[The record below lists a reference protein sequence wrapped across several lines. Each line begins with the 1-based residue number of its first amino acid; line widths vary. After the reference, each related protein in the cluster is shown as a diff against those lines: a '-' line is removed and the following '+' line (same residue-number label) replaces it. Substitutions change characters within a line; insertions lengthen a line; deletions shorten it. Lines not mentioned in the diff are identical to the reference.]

1 LAEITAFVF
10 MNGAPQLD
18 RSEAIRVGSY
28 PRSPCR
34 QLALKG
40 NGLRAGS
47 PIGAQ
52 RSEHALGSVTMFE
65 SDHAATLRKI
75 RLERPGRNGSRPV
88 KGEKPAV
95 HHLPPA
101 PTNYFAEYDL
111 INTPVLEPG

>member
-1 LAEITAFVF
+1 LAEVTAFVF

-18 RSEAIRVGSY
+18 RSEAIRVGSD

-34 QLALKG
+34 QLALEG

-52 RSEHALGSVTMFE
+52 RSEHALGSVAVLE
-65 SDHAATLRKI
+65 RDHAATLRKI
-75 RLERPGRNGSRPV
+75 RLERPGWYGSRPV
-88 KGEKPAV
+88 EGEKPAV
-95 HHLPPA
+95 DHLPPA